1 MKMVPDHGNFRLK
14 MLLRF
19 DSSEHYTPR
28 SLRRYE
34 RAKRIS
40 ENQYVFGQNTCQNRA
55 SHGGEISPSF
65 ATFLLTDCRLL
76 NVPKKRHVTVIDAG
90 CGRGILLSHIAMA
103 RKNATTIGLEI
114 DEDRCKLA
122 KDIFWST
129 GISSKKWHILKRSFI
144 PSDGDKKDIFFS
156 TIKEQDQVVF
166 LFFNNYGG
174 VFSHVTGSN
183 GTSLEGQFANEI
195 IEGNLFAIGS
205 KIITLSPIP
214 LLSPNWLVKSYVIN
228 VPEGQFSWFSSG
240 YHKIQLYKYTKIRS
254 KTSQKRLSVRK
265 NVGVIYL

>member
-19 DSSEHYTPR
+19 NTSEHYTPR
-28 SLRRYE
+28 SLCRYE

-40 ENQYVFGQNTCQNRA
+40 GNEYVFGQNSGQNRE
-55 SHGGEISPSF
+55 SHGGEISPTF
-65 ATFLLTDCRLL
+65 ATFLLTDRRLF
-76 NVPKKRHVTVIDAG
+76 NIPNKRHVVVIDAG

-114 DEDRCKLA
+114 DDDRCKLA
-122 KDIFWST
+122 KDVFWST
-129 GISSKKWHILKRSFI
+129 GISSNRWHILKRSFV
-144 PSDGDKKDIFFS
+144 PSDGDSSDIFS
-156 TIKEQDQVVF
+156 TTSKNRTKLVF
-166 LFFNNYGG
+166 LFLNNYGG
-174 VFSHVTGSN
+174 VFSHASGTN
-183 GTSLEGQFANEI
+183 ETSLEGQFCIEI
-195 IEGNLFAIGS
+195 IDGNLFAIGS

-228 VPEGQFSWFSSG
+228 VPEGHFSWFSIG

-254 KTSQKRLSVRK
+254 KTVKMRRSVRN
-265 NVGVIYL
+265 NVGVIDL

>member
-1 MKMVPDHGNFRLK
+1 MVPDHGNFRLK
-14 MLLRF
+14 MLLRL

-40 ENQYVFGQNTCQNRA
+40 ENEYVFGQNTCQNRA

-65 ATFLLTDCRLL
+65 ATFLLTDRRLF

-156 TIKEQDQVVF
+156 TSKNRTKLVF
-166 LFFNNYGG
+166 LFLNNYGG
-174 VFSHVTGSN
+174 VFSHVTHLN
-183 GTSLEGQFANEI
+183 GTSLEGQFAHDI

-228 VPEGQFSWFSSG
+228 LPEGQFSWFSSG
-240 YHKIQLYKYTKIRS
+240 YHKIQVYKYTKIRS
-254 KTSQKRLSVRK
+254 KTADKRLSVRK

>member
-1 MKMVPDHGNFRLK
+1 MKLVPDHGNFRLK

-34 RAKRIS
+34 CAKRIS
-40 ENQYVFGQNTCQNRA
+40 ENEYVFGQNTGQNRA

-65 ATFLLTDCRLL
+65 ATFLLTDRHLF
-76 NVPKKRHVTVIDAG
+76 NVPKKRHFTVIDAG
-90 CGRGILLSHIAMA
+90 CGHGILLSHIAMA

-114 DEDRCKLA
+114 DDERCKLA

-129 GISSKKWHILKRSFI
+129 GISSNRWHVLKQSFD
-144 PSDGDKKDIFFS
+144 PSDGDRNDIFFS
-156 TIKEQDQVVF
+156 TSKNRDKVVF
-166 LFFNNYGG
+166 LFLNNYGG
-174 VFSHVTGSN
+174 VFSHVSGLN

-228 VPEGQFSWFSSG
+228 VPEGQFSWFSS
-240 YHKIQLYKYTKIRS
+240 
-254 KTSQKRLSVRK
+254 
-265 NVGVIYL
+265 